1 MQGVHDDVGAAKLEL
16 HCEVE
21 AEQFA
26 DPMVLWDRCQP
37 LIQQKLEDVLTWY
50 AAPKTWAP
58 MANRVDQPNQLALIY
73 G

>member
-1 MQGVHDDVGAAKLEL
+1 MSGVHDDVGATKLEL

-37 LIQQKLEDVLTWY
+37 LIQQKLEDVLT
-50 AAPKTWAP
+50 
-58 MANRVDQPNQLALIY
+58 
-73 G
+73 